1 MAAITR
7 LIAAGSIIG
16 SLHCPVF
23 YPVRIH
29 PKNETFDRKSEA
41 NARCVSGNERS
52 TYESRMKGRIIR
64 IGLFNVLVIPVLFP
78 VWPANIH

>member
-1 MAAITR
+1 MAAITC

-23 YPVRIH
+23 YLVIIQ
-29 PKNETFDRKSEA
+29 PKNETCDRKSEA
-41 NARCVSGNERS
+41 NARFVSGNERS

-64 IGLFNVLVIPVLFP
+64 IGLFNVRVKPVLFHVRP
-78 VWPANIH
+78 VNIH